1 MLVVNLTTVTCSGE
15 EGCTAPSIGDGI
27 KLVELHDPPDEELL
41 ATLAGV
47 LRGYFEIEW
56 ASYCHVARPAGPP
69 SPAIGLRVADNY
81 RDNVT
86 AIIKDITEVIVLG
99 MVGWAAYRRIVVKP
113 ARLSDSIEALVVL
126 GMIAGLNEVN
136 PDETTVEE
144 AMTQEAY
151 TVAKDTPMFDVLREM
166 LEHKY
171 GSAIVVEGMKII
183 GILTTHDALQ
193 LLVDNF
199 PNV

>member
-1 MLVVNLTTVTCSGE
+1 MEKSAPIADFMTPMPHTVGSEQTITFAQKMMRKYDIRHLPVLHGGE
-15 EGCTAPSIGDGI
+15 LYGI
-27 KLVELHDPPDEELL
+27 VSD
-41 ATLAGV
+41 
-47 LRGYFEIEW
+47 
-56 ASYCHVARPAGPP
+56 
-69 SPAIGLRVADNY
+69 
-81 RDNVT
+81 RD
-86 AIIKDITEVIVLG
+86 
-99 MVGWAAYRRIVVKP
+99 
-113 ARLSDSIEALVVL
+113 L

-151 TVAKDTPMFDVLREM
+151 TVAKDAAMFDVLREM

-171 GSAIVVEGMKII
+171 GSAVVVEGIKII

-199 PNV
+199 QNV